1 MTIVNLQLSP
11 AGEPVFVDVGKVQG
25 GAFALDS
32 GAAVI
37 FPGGTSD
44 VPADQA
50 RPLTQNAAL
59 AAGPGRALPAA
70 LGLALSWAFSQIRY

>member
-1 MTIVNLQLSP
+1 M
-11 AGEPVFVDVGKVQG
+11 DVGKVQG

-44 VPADQA
+44 VPADGDTFDVFPVA
-50 RPLTQNAAL
+50 PNGAL